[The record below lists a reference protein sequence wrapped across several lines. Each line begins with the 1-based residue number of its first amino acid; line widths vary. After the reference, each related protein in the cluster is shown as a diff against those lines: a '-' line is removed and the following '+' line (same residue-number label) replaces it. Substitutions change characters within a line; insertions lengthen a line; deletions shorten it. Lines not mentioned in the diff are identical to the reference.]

1 MELINNEAI
10 GERLRNLRLTKRL
23 GQVELTEALGFGST
37 SMVSCYERGTRTIT
51 ITALLMYSEFFHVSA
66 DWILKGGT
74 DVGSISDPGSREMME
89 AYSNIGDEKLRKLAV
104 RQVEAIN
111 SVYCGQ
117 LL

>member
-1 MELINNEAI
+1 
-10 GERLRNLRLTKRL
+10 
-23 GQVELTEALGFGST
+23 
-37 SMVSCYERGTRTIT
+37 
-51 ITALLMYSEFFHVSA
+51 
-66 DWILKGGT
+66 
-74 DVGSISDPGSREMME
+74 MME